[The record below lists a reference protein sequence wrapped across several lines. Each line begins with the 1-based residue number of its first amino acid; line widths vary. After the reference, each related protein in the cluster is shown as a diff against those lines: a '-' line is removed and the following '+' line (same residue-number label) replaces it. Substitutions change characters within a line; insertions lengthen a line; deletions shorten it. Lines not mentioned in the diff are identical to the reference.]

1 MRNLLFA
8 VMLLLA
14 LVGKAQPTSDVEAL
28 FAKFKA
34 AARFDYDFPRE
45 KVYLHLDNSA
55 YLEGD
60 TLWYKAYVVRA
71 SSLKPTTLSRV
82 LYVELNDADGQQ
94 MCKQLLKLDSMGT
107 ADGAMSL
114 AMPVHAGYYEIRA
127 YTREMVNWGEAA
139 CYSRVIPV
147 FAVGTNP
154 QKKSVAPAQADITQL
169 YIPSIERNT
178 HLSLACP
185 RPYSMT
191 KSDDRMLTFYP
202 EGGNRI
208 SGVGQRL
215 AFKLTDGRGNPVDDT
230 ISVYRA
236 DGSLALTAQPEH
248 EGMGDFDLPAGFDNG
263 YATVGGHHINVQ
275 RKVKGVERKQLPLP
289 DAVQGYALTADV
301 TAEGVDVVVTAS
313 DSLARLDNLLGLA
326 VFNRENVCYFDTLT
340 MGVEPVELL
349 VPQRALRGGVNRLE
363 LFGADGRSLANR
375 LFWVPLDHADTLRMA
390 TLDVRQNAAEYD
402 PFSPAVV
409 TIKAVDANKRPVSG
423 AMMSVAVRD
432 EQGNITQTADGGMAA
447 NLLLASEVRGYINRP
462 DLYFVRNDAAHRR
475 MLDLLLRV
483 QGWQANTFDVMC
495 GRDTFK
501 LRQPIEDKLIV
512 RGTVYRDNN
521 KREPY
526 AGVSLDLR
534 GYRYAGNALTGEG
547 IEGATVTDAQGC
559 FAFESNVDFV
569 GEYLTQFSLR
579 ENNKRRWSRLA
590 IDRWFEPRLR
600 PLFAPQ
606 MNLPLYQP
614 TQVPAGVP
622 PVEDRLFEWKDT
634 LQRVVM
640 NISGTAEVVARA
652 RKYKGFTG
660 NRYTYG
666 GGERNGVSKTQH
678 YINVQKT
685 WEHIKDLGY
694 DSKLEFVDVLRLLGT
709 DLEYDRYGLVDDTR
723 LLDELD
729 NVQREKGQSAEDFWA
744 SADRKG
750 DASYADNWFS
760 GSYENNGSHVIFV
773 YMNNCFVDTT
783 RNIGSALMRVDCENT
798 KSVAFVEDNKRES
811 AITGDEVRGSWARY
825 AVYIYEMPDA
835 YRTNNK
841 KGREYRH
848 IQGFSPATKF
858 YSPNY
863 RKFDLPSERDVRRTL
878 MWAPRVCSDAQG
890 SASVVFF
897 TNSHNGQTLD
907 VSVRGITAD
916 GKFISWN

>member
-1 MRNLLFA
+1 MF
-8 VMLLLA
+8 MLA
-14 LVGKAQPTSDVEAL
+14 LAGVAQPAGDVEAL

-71 SSLKPTTLSRV
+71 SSLKPTALSRV

-94 MCKQLLKLDSMGT
+94 VCKQLLKLDSLGT
-107 ADGAMSL
+107 ADGSMSL

-127 YTREMVNWGEAA
+127 YTREMVNWGESA

-147 FAVGTNP
+147 FAVGSNP
-154 QKKSVAPAQADITQL
+154 QKKSKEPVTADITQL
-169 YIPSIERNT
+169 YIPTIERNT

-185 RPYSMT
+185 RPYAMT
-191 KSDDRMLTFYP
+191 KSDDRMLDFYP

-208 SGVGQRL
+208 GGVGQRV

-230 ISVYRA
+230 ISIYRA

-248 EGMGDFDLPAGFDNG
+248 EGMGDFDLPADFDKG
-263 YATVGGHHINVQ
+263 YAVVGGRSLNVQ
-275 RKVKGVERKQLPLP
+275 RDVKGSEKRRLPLP
-289 DAVQGYALTADV
+289 DAVQGYALMAGE
-301 TAEGVDVVVTAS
+301 TAEGLDVVVTAS
-313 DSLARLDNLLGLA
+313 DSLAALDNLLGLA

-340 MGVEPVELL
+340 LGAEPVELL

-363 LFGADGRSLANR
+363 LFGADGRSLASR
-375 LFWVPLDHADTLRMA
+375 LFWVPLDHADTLRMV
-390 TLDVRQNAAEYD
+390 TLDVRQNEAEYD

-409 TIKAVDANKRPVSG
+409 TIKAIDANKRPLGG

-447 NLLLASEVRGYINRP
+447 NLLLASEVRGYIDRP
-462 DLYFVRNDAAHRR
+462 DLYFARNDAAHRR

-483 QGWQANTFDVMC
+483 QGWRANTFDVMC

-534 GYRYAGNALTGEG
+534 GYRYADNALTGEG
-547 IEGATVTDAQGC
+547 IEGAAVTDAKGC
-559 FAFESNVDFV
+559 FAFESNVDFE

-590 IDRWFEPRLR
+590 IDRWFEPRLQ
-600 PLFAPQ
+600 PMFAPQ

-614 TQVPAGVP
+614 TQVPADVP
-622 PVEDRLFEWKDT
+622 PVENRLFEWKDT
-634 LQRVVM
+634 LQRGVV
-640 NISGTAEVVARA
+640 NISGTAEVVAHG

-666 GGERNGVSKTQH
+666 GGEKNGLSKTQH
-678 YINVQKT
+678 YINVQKA
-685 WEHIKDLGY
+685 WEHIRDLGY
-694 DSKLEFVDVLRLLGT
+694 DSKIEFTDVLRLLGS
-709 DLEYDRYGLVDDTR
+709 DLEFDRYGLVDDTR

-729 NVQREKGQSAEDFWA
+729 NAEREKGQSGEDFWA
-744 SADRKG
+744 LADRKG
-750 DASYADNWFS
+750 DDGSAESWFA
-760 GSYENNGSHVIFV
+760 GSYENNGSHIIMI
-773 YMNNCFVDTT
+773 YRNNVFVDTV
-783 RNIGSALMRVDCENT
+783 RNIGSALAHVNCEEV

-811 AITGDEVRGSWARY
+811 AITGDEVRGSSARY
-825 AVYIYEMPDA
+825 AVYIYEQPEA
-835 YRTNNK
+835 YRAYNK

-878 MWAPRVCSDAQG
+878 MWAPRVCSDGAG

-897 TNSHNGQTLD
+897 TNSHSGQTLD
-907 VSVRGITAD
+907 ISVRGITAD